1 MSSKIIVTFMLMLLA
16 SIDAAYAHPDDY
28 IPGAEETDQAME

>member
-1 MSSKIIVTFMLMLLA
+1 MSSKIIVTLNNIMLA
-16 SIDAAYAHPDDY
+16 FIDAAYAHPDDY